1 LVSSSDNLF
10 GSAAFVNL
18 CKERPEY
25 CSPASSQKLEER
37 MNKSLKIVLL
47 LFIIL
52 YSAPVAAQKFGYI
65 DSEYILN
72 KHPDYRLVQDE
83 LKKLSEEWKK
93 EAQSLDAEIKAMNE
107 QLKAEEVLLTEE
119 MYQKRIEQIKAKQK
133 AAQEFNSRIFGID
146 GTYYQKQAEL
156 LQPLQSKIYDAIER
170 VSRRNNLAV
179 LFDKAAGPSAIIY
192 TDPRHDYS
200 EFVLEELGIKE
211 NN

>member
-1 LVSSSDNLF
+1 
-10 GSAAFVNL
+10 
-18 CKERPEY
+18 
-25 CSPASSQKLEER
+25 

-47 LFIIL
+47 LLIL
-52 YSAPVAAQKFGYI
+52 LQAGPLAAQKFGYI

-72 KHPDYRLVQDE
+72 KHPDYKVIQDE
-83 LKKLSEEWKK
+83 LLKLSTDWRK
-93 EAQSLDAEIKAMNE
+93 EAQSLDQEIKE
-107 QLKAEEVLLTEE
+107 LYTQLKAEEVLLTEE
-119 MYQKRIEQIKAKQK
+119 MYQQRLAEIKAKEK
-133 AAQEFNSRIFGID
+133 ASQEFNSRIFGIE
-146 GTYYQKQAEL
+146 GQYYQKQAEL

-200 EFVLEELGIKE
+200 EFVLEELGIEE

>member
-1 LVSSSDNLF
+1 MD
-10 GSAAFVNL
+10 
-18 CKERPEY
+18 
-25 CSPASSQKLEER
+25 
-37 MNKSLKIVLL
+37 KSLKIVLL
-47 LFIIL
+47 LLFCL
-52 YSAPVAAQKFGYI
+52 TAGPLAAQKFGYI

-72 KHPDYRLVQDE
+72 KHPDYKVIQDE
-83 LKKLSEEWKK
+83 LQKLSTEWKK
-93 EAQSLDAEIKAMNE
+93 EAQSLDQEIKDLST

-119 MYQKRIEQIKAKQK
+119 MYQKRMEEIKAKQK
-133 AAQEFNSRIFGID
+133 ASQEFNSRIFGIN
-146 GTYYQKQAEL
+146 GMYYQKQAEL

-200 EFVLEELGIKE
+200 EFVLEELGIEE